1 MRAAVYEKFGGP
13 DVVQVVEV
21 PQPVPGEGQV
31 LIRVEASTV
40 SIADYRTRSK
50 DLPPGLAFFGPL
62 SLGLFRPRRP
72 ILGMDLAGTIE
83 QVGTG
88 VTRFSPGDRVIALP
102 GSRFGAHAEYA
113 VMHADGPIA
122 LAPTNLPLDEAATI
136 AIAPINLPL
145 EDAAALVFGGVT
157 MKKFFNLHSP
167 AGQRVLVNGASGACG
182 TAAVQLAV
190 AMGASSVTG
199 VSSAANHALV
209 ESLGATEMIDYA
221 TTDFTT
227 LGREWD
233 VIVDCVGNAGY
244 GRVASSVTAGGAVL
258 LVVGSLASM
267 LSAGRDSRRLG
278 GVVAMMTKPSG
289 ASDLEYLVELAEAGS
304 FVPVIDRRYTLDEIV
319 EAHRYVGTGRK
330 RGALLVAI

>member
-1 MRAAVYEKFGGP
+1 MRAAVYSRFGAP
-13 DVVQVVEV
+13 EVVRVVDV
-21 PQPVPGEGQV
+21 PQPVPGPTEV
-31 LIRVEASTV
+31 LIRVAASTV
-40 SIADYRTRSK
+40 SVADYRTRSK
-50 DLPPGLAFFGPL
+50 DLPPGLGFFGPL
-62 SLGLFRPRRP
+62 SLGVFRPRHP
-72 ILGMDLAGTIE
+72 ILGMDLSGTIE
-83 QVGTG
+83 QIGG
-88 VTRFSPGDRVIALP
+88 SVTRFAVGDRVIALR
-102 GSRFGAHAEYA
+102 GSDFGAHAEYA
-113 VMHADGPIA
+113 VI
-122 LAPTNLPLDEAATI
+122 DEDATI
-136 AIAPINLPL
+136 AIAPTNLPL

-227 LGREWD
+227 LGRQWD

-258 LVVGSLASM
+258 LVVGSLGSM

-289 ASDLEYLVELAEAGS
+289 ASDLKYLVELAEAGS
-304 FVPVIDRRYTLDEIV
+304 FAPVIDRRYTLDEIV

>member
-1 MRAAVYEKFGGP
+1 MRAAVYSRFGAP
-13 DVVQVVEV
+13 EVVRVVDV
-21 PQPVPGEGQV
+21 PQPAPGPTEV
-31 LIRVEASTV
+31 LIRVAASTV
-40 SIADYRTRSK
+40 SVADYRTRSK
-50 DLPPGLAFFGPL
+50 DLPPGLGFFGPL
-62 SLGLFRPRRP
+62 SLGVFRPRHP
-72 ILGMDLAGTIE
+72 ILGMDLSGTIE
-83 QVGTG
+83 QVGPS
-88 VTRFSPGDRVIALP
+88 VTRFAVGDRVIALR
-102 GSRFGAHAEYA
+102 GSDFGAHAEYA
-113 VMHADGPIA
+113 VI
-122 LAPTNLPLDEAATI
+122 DEDATI
-136 AIAPINLPL
+136 AIAPTNLPL

-209 ESLGATEMIDYA
+209 ESLGATEVIDYA
-221 TTDFTT
+221 TTDFAA

-233 VIVDCVGNAGY
+233 MIVDCVGNAPY
-244 GRVASSVTAGGAVL
+244 GRVSSCVADGGAVL
-258 LVVGSLASM
+258 LVVGSLGSM

-289 ASDLEYLVELAEAGS
+289 ASDLKYLVELAEAGS